1 MFTNISWTDYFI
13 TVAILLAIYYLFVGI
28 RFYAVDIKDLLSGKR
43 KLNLKT
49 ALPFNSKGEYPSSTE
64 GNIHPSEASFEE
76 TTDKEFT
83 EVEHLI
89 ERLKALIADASRRK
103 MIPQE
108 FKQYLSLVLKEYPSV
123 KNSSLRASVNELIIS
138 ECEKYGTATL
148 TEDEVDLVWKDSM

>member
-1 MFTNISWTDYFI
+1 MFTNISWMDYFI
-13 TVAILLAIYYLFVGI
+13 TVTILLAIYYLFVGI
-28 RFYAVDIKDLLSGKR
+28 RFYAGDIKDLLSGKR

-49 ALPFNSKGEYPSSTE
+49 ALPFNSKGEYPSATE
-64 GNIHPSEASFEE
+64 GNIHPEASFEE

-89 ERLKALIADASRRK
+89 ERLKTLIADASRRK

-123 KNSSLRASVNELIIS
+123 KNSSLRASVNELIVS
-138 ECEKYGTATL
+138 EYEKYGAVTL
-148 TEDEVDLVWKDSM
+148 TEDEVDLVWKDSL

>member
-13 TVAILLAIYYLFVGI
+13 TMTILLAIYYLFVGI
-28 RFYAVDIKDLLSGKR
+28 RYYAGDIKDLLSGKR

-49 ALPFNSKGEYPSSTE
+49 VLPFNSKGEYHSAAE
-64 GNIHPSEASFEE
+64 RNIHPSETSFEE

-123 KNSSLRASVNELIIS
+123 KNSSLRASVNELIVS
-138 ECEKYGTATL
+138 ECEKYGTVTL
-148 TEDEVDLVWKDSM
+148 TEDEVDLMWKD

>member
-13 TVAILLAIYYLFVGI
+13 AVIILLTIYYLFVGI
-28 RFYAVDIKDLLSGKR
+28 RYYSRDIKDLLSGKR

-49 ALPFNSKGEYPSSTE
+49 ALANNSKGEYPLTIE
-64 GNIHPSEASFEE
+64 RNNHPSEASFEE

-89 ERLKALIADASRRK
+89 ERLKTLIADASHRK

-123 KNSSLRASVNELIIS
+123 RNSSLRASVNELIVS
-138 ECEKYGTATL
+138 ECEKYGTVIL
-148 TEDEVDLVWKDSM
+148 KEDEVDLLWKD

>member
-1 MFTNISWTDYFI
+1 MFTNISWTNYLV
-13 TVAILLAIYYLFVGI
+13 TVIILLAIYYLFVGI
-28 RFYAVDIKDLLSGKR
+28 RFYAGDIKDLLSGKR
-43 KLNLKT
+43 KLSLKT
-49 ALPFNSKGEYPSSTE
+49 ALPFNSKGEYPLAPE

-76 TTDKEFT
+76 TADKEFT

-123 KNSSLRASVNELIIS
+123 KNSSLRASVNELIVS
-138 ECEKYGTATL
+138 ECEKYGTVTL

>member
-13 TVAILLAIYYLFVGI
+13 TVTILLAIYYLFVGI
-28 RFYAVDIKDLLSGKR
+28 RYYSRDIKDLLSGKR
-43 KLNLKT
+43 KLNLNT
-49 ALPFNSKGEYPSSTE
+49 ALPYNSKGEYCSTTE
-64 GNIHPSEASFEE
+64 GNIHPSEVSFEE
-76 TTDKEFT
+76 TKDEEFT

-123 KNSSLRASVNELIIS
+123 KNSSLRASVNELIVS
-138 ECEKYGTATL
+138 ECEKYGAVTL
-148 TEDEVDLVWKDSM
+148 TEDEVDLVWKD

>member
-13 TVAILLAIYYLFVGI
+13 TVTILLAIYYLFVAI
-28 RFYAVDIKDLLSGKR
+28 RYYAGDVKDMLSGKR

-49 ALPFNSKGEYPSSTE
+49 AISYNSKGEYPLTIE
-64 GNIHPSEASFEE
+64 RNTHPSEASFEE
-76 TTDKEFT
+76 TTDKNFT

-89 ERLKALIADASRRK
+89 ERLKGLIADASHRK

-123 KNSSLRASVNELIIS
+123 KNSSLRASVNELIVS
-138 ECEKYGTATL
+138 ECEKCGTVIL
-148 TEDEVDLVWKDSM
+148 TEDEVDLLWKD

>member
-13 TVAILLAIYYLFVGI
+13 TVTILLAIYYLFVGI
-28 RFYAVDIKDLLSGKR
+28 RYYARDIKDVLSGKR

-49 ALPFNSKGEYPSSTE
+49 ALSYNSKGEYPSTI
-64 GNIHPSEASFEE
+64 GANIHPSEALFEK

-89 ERLKALIADASRRK
+89 ERLKTLIADASHRK

-108 FKQYLSLVLKEYPSV
+108 FKQYLSLVLKEYTSV
-123 KNSSLRASVNELIIS
+123 RDSSLRASVNELIVS
-138 ECEKYGTATL
+138 ECEKYGAVTL

>member
-13 TVAILLAIYYLFVGI
+13 TVTILLAIYYLFVGI
-28 RFYAVDIKDLLSGKR
+28 RYYSQDIKDLLSGKR
-43 KLNLKT
+43 KLNLNT
-49 ALPFNSKGEYPSSTE
+49 ALPYNSKGEYPSTIG
-64 GNIHPSEASFEE
+64 GNIHSEASFEE
-76 TTDKEFT
+76 TTDEEFIK
-83 EVEHLI
+83 VEHLI

-123 KNSSLRASVNELIIS
+123 KNSSLRASVNELIVS
-138 ECEKYGTATL
+138 ECEKYGAVTL

>member
-13 TVAILLAIYYLFVGI
+13 TVTILLAIYYLFVGI
-28 RFYAVDIKDLLSGKR
+28 RYYSEDIKDLLSGKR
-43 KLNLKT
+43 KLNLNT
-49 ALPFNSKGEYPSSTE
+49 ALPYNSIGEYPSTIE
-64 GNIHPSEASFEE
+64 GNSHPSEASFEE
-76 TTDKEFT
+76 KTDEEFI

-123 KNSSLRASVNELIIS
+123 KNSSLRASVNELIVS
-138 ECEKYGTATL
+138 ECEKCETVTL
-148 TEDEVDLVWKDSM
+148 KEEEVDLLWKD

>member
-13 TVAILLAIYYLFVGI
+13 TVTILLAIYYLFVGI
-28 RFYAVDIKDLLSGKR
+28 RYYARDIKDLLSGKR

-49 ALPFNSKGEYPSSTE
+49 ALAYNSKGEYPSAIG
-64 GNIHPSEASFEE
+64 GNSHPSEASFGE
-76 TTDKEFT
+76 TTDEEFA

-123 KNSSLRASVNELIIS
+123 KNSSLRASVNELIVS
-138 ECEKYGTATL
+138 ECEKYGAVTL
-148 TEDEVDLVWKDSM
+148 TEDEVDLVWKD

>member
-13 TVAILLAIYYLFVGI
+13 AVTILLAIYYLFVGI
-28 RFYAVDIKDLLSGKR
+28 RYYSGELKDLLSGKR
-43 KLNLKT
+43 KLNLRT
-49 ALPFNSKGEYPSSTE
+49 ALPNNSRGENPSTNY
-64 GNIHPSEASFEE
+64 GYIHPSEASFEE
-76 TTDKEFT
+76 TTDEEFT

-89 ERLKALIADASRRK
+89 ERLKALIADASHRK

-138 ECEKYGTATL
+138 ECEKYGAVTL
-148 TEDEVDLVWKDSM
+148 TEDEVDLV

>member
-13 TVAILLAIYYLFVGI
+13 TVTILLAIYYLFVGI
-28 RFYAVDIKDLLSGKR
+28 RYYARGIKDLLSGKR

-49 ALPFNSKGEYPSSTE
+49 ALAYNSKGVYPSTTE

-89 ERLKALIADASRRK
+89 ERLKTLIADASRRK
-103 MIPQE
+103 IIPQE

-123 KNSSLRASVNELIIS
+123 KNSSLRALVNELIVS
-138 ECEKYGTATL
+138 ECEKYGIVTL

>member
-1 MFTNISWTDYFI
+1 MFTNISWTGYFI
-13 TVAILLAIYYLFVGI
+13 TMTVLLAIYYLFVGI
-28 RFYAVDIKDLLSGKR
+28 RYYTVDIKDLVSGKR

-49 ALPFNSKGEYPSSTE
+49 ALPFNSKGEYPSTIG
-64 GNIHPSEASFEE
+64 GNSHPSEASFEE
-76 TTDKEFT
+76 TTDKDFT

-123 KNSSLRASVNELIIS
+123 KNSSLRASVNELIVS
-138 ECEKYGTATL
+138 ECEKCGTVIL
-148 TEDEVDLVWKDSM
+148 TEDEVDLLWKD

>member
-13 TVAILLAIYYLFVGI
+13 TVIILLAIYYLFVGI
-28 RFYAVDIKDLLSGKR
+28 RYYSGDIKDLLSGKR

-49 ALPFNSKGEYPSSTE
+49 ALPYNSKGEYPSTIE
-64 GNIHPSEASFEE
+64 GNSHPSEASFEE
-76 TTDKEFT
+76 TMNKEFT

-123 KNSSLRASVNELIIS
+123 KNSSLRASVNELIVS
-138 ECEKYGTATL
+138 ECEKYGTVTL
-148 TEDEVDLVWKDSM
+148 TEGEVDLVWKDLM

>member
-13 TVAILLAIYYLFVGI
+13 TVTILLAIYYLFVGI
-28 RFYAVDIKDLLSGKR
+28 RFYAGGIKDLLSGKR

-49 ALPFNSKGEYPSSTE
+49 ALYYNSKSEYPSDAE
-64 GNIHPSEASFEE
+64 GNIHPEASFEE

-89 ERLKALIADASRRK
+89 ERLKELIADASRRK

-123 KNSSLRASVNELIIS
+123 KNSSLRTSVNELIVS
-138 ECEKYGTATL
+138 ECEKYGTVTL